1 MVVSCEI
8 FPMILAPL
16 KERCVVK
23 MRYMKRGEVFVVIMC
38 IILMVSLFSI
48 YINVILVFS
57 DLLLTYLDLLIACS
71 FTSASL
77 LVP

>member
-23 MRYMKRGEVFVVIMC
+23 MRYMKKGVVFVVIMC

-48 YINVILVFS
+48 YINVIS

>member
-1 MVVSCEI
+1 
-8 FPMILAPL
+8 
-16 KERCVVK
+16 VK
-23 MRYMKRGEVFVVIMC
+23 MRYMKKGVVFVVIMC

-48 YINVILVFS
+48 YINVIS